1 MLSIVCGWW
10 FRCYVC
16 FVTCDESECVLM
28 EWMYFCG
35 NSGWSRYIWWC
46 QLVLNL
52 WSSILHS
59 NIWRCQFVT
68 IYILN
73 KGLSAPIETIW
84 LMLCDSLSRH
94 IISTIYDAIMYRHIR
109 SSHSV
114 TVYLFIVTRYILWLS
129 FCDDPYDGRFLS
141 YDTFYD
147 HFCTLHD
154 LIILSWKPRFFV
166 VIQLGRLGELY
177 GPCVVWVK

>member
-10 FRCYVC
+10 FQCYVC
-16 FVTCDESECVLM
+16 FLTCDESECVLM

-35 NSGWSRYIWWC
+35 NNDWSRYIWRC

-59 NIWRCQFVT
+59 NIWRCQFIT

-73 KGLSAPIETIW
+73 KGLSTPIETIW
-84 LMLCDSLSRH
+84 LTLCDSLSHH

-166 VIQLGRLGELY
+166 VD
-177 GPCVVWVK
+177 VAF